1 MLALLI
7 LPALALAD
15 PPGTTELAPD
25 SEARWVAFEL
35 TPSNQ
40 IRFTMQ
46 VNGRP
51 AHGILDTGLSDT
63 IVTPAFAAAARLEPD
78 ARERALAIGGSV
90 EVGWAPVESLSFGGL
105 TRRGGRLGISSAL
118 GQERFGTDLYI
129 GADIL
134 GCCALDIDY
143 DARRFRILPSGRL
156 PFGGAVAPLG
166 RTPRSGIYVSQVTL
180 GGVRLRPMVVD
191 TGDGAAITLSRTA
204 WSSAGVRGPTTS
216 TLGWGM
222 GGAIVTDTMVV
233 PSLTIAGLE
242 AAETEVRIEPEGG
255 FSGRIGVAGRI
266 GTGLMMRYRV
276 LLDPKANRMALAPG
290 KLASAPLLRST
301 SGLLLDF
308 TGDALHVLHV
318 MRGSPA
324 AEGGWREGERI
335 CAADGM
341 PVGEQVRAAGGV
353 DWAVGAPGRTV
364 RLTLCTGEERTLTL
378 RRFY

>member
-7 LPALALAD
+7 LPVLALAD
-15 PPGTTELAPD
+15 PAGTTSLAPD
-25 SEARWVAFEL
+25 SESRWVEFEL

-40 IRFTMQ
+40 IRFAME
-46 VNGRP
+46 VNGRT
-51 AHGILDTGLSDT
+51 ARGILDTGLSDT
-63 IVTPAFAAAARLEPD
+63 IVTPAFAEKAGIEPD
-78 ARERALAIGGSV
+78 AREQAAAIGGTV
-90 EVGWAPVESLSFGGL
+90 EVGWAPVASIGFGGL
-105 TRRGGRLGISSAL
+105 TRKGGRLGISSAL
-118 GQERFGTDLYI
+118 GQERFGTDIYV

-156 PFGGAVAPLG
+156 PFGGAIAPLG

-180 GGVRLRPMVVD
+180 AGTRLRPMVVD
-191 TGDGAAITLSRTA
+191 TGDGAAITLSRAA
-204 WSSAGVRGPTTS
+204 WRSTGASGVMTS

-222 GGAIVTDTMVV
+222 GGALVTDTVVV
-233 PSLTIAGLE
+233 PSLSIAGLTP
-242 AAETEVRIEPEGG
+242 AETEVRIEPEGG
-255 FSGRIGVAGRI
+255 FSARIGVAGRI

-290 KLASAPLLRST
+290 KLASEPVIRST

-308 TGDALHVLHV
+308 SGNALRVLHV

-324 AEGGWREGERI
+324 AEGGWREGETI
-335 CAADGM
+335 CAADGV
-341 PVGEQVRAAGGV
+341 PVAEQVRARGGV
-353 DWAVGAPGRTV
+353 DWSVGAPGRTV
-364 RLTLCTGEERTLTL
+364 RLKLCTGEERSLTL

>member
-15 PPGTTELAPD
+15 PAGTTVLAPD

-40 IRFTMQ
+40 IRFTME

-51 AHGILDTGLSDT
+51 ARGILDTGLSDT
-63 IVTPAFAAAARLEPD
+63 IVTPAFAAEAGIKPD
-78 ARERALAIGGSV
+78 RREQAVAIGGTV
-90 EVGWAPVESLSFGGL
+90 EVGWAPVASIGFGGL
-105 TRRGGRLGISSAL
+105 KRSGGRLGISSAL
-118 GQERFGTDLYI
+118 GQERFGTDIYV

-156 PFGGAVAPLG
+156 PFGGAIAQLG

-180 GGVRLRPMVVD
+180 AGKRLRPMVVD
-191 TGDGAAITLSRTA
+191 TGDGAAITLSRAA
-204 WSSAGVRGPTTS
+204 WRSTGLNGETTS

-222 GGAIVTDTMVV
+222 GGALVTDTIVV
-233 PSLTIAGLE
+233 PSLSIAGLTP
-242 AAETEVRIEPEGG
+242 AETEVRIEPEGG
-255 FSGRIGVAGRI
+255 FSAGIGVAGRV

-290 KLASAPLLRST
+290 KLVSEPVVRST

-308 TGDALHVLHV
+308 SGSALRILHV

-324 AEGGWREGERI
+324 AEGGWREGETI
-335 CAADGM
+335 CAADGV
-341 PVGEQVRAAGGV
+341 PVVEQVRATGTV
-353 DWAVGAPGRTV
+353 DWSVGAPGRTV
-364 RLTLCTGEERTLTL
+364 RLKLCTGEERALTL